1 MRVSTKIALAALV
14 ILWAPR
20 CIAQQA
26 PEPLNPTAAVLKAF
40 QTHNIV
46 MIGEI
51 HWNKQE
57 WQWLDSLV
65 SDPRFADCVDDI
77 VMEIGNSLYQ
87 KSVDRY
93 VAGESVP
100 IEKVERVW
108 RNTLGLG
115 PPSPIYAELYKKYA
129 K

>member
-77 VMEIGNSLYQ
+77 
-87 KSVDRY
+87 DRRIFGRANY
-93 VAGESVP
+93 RSPCRSSSAR
-100 IEKVERVW
+100 ER
-108 RNTLGLG
+108 
-115 PPSPIYAELYKKYA
+115 A
-129 K
+129 